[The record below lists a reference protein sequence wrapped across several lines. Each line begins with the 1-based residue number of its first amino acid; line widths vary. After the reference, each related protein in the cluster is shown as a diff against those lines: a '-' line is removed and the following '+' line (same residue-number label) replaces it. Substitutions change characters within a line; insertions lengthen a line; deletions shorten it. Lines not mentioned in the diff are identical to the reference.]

1 MIRVLIAEDEPPVLR
16 RTRRLIEHIDPDFC
30 VAATAGDGE
39 EALEKLRTEHI
50 DVLFT
55 DIRMPVMDGV
65 KLMAQAERLYPD
77 CSIVVLSGYQDFA
90 YVSAAI
96 RAQAADYLLKPV
108 SEDTL
113 EKLLYKL
120 KEKFVARQQERLQQS
135 VAARMFH
142 MFPDAP
148 PDGLQS
154 VSLRLCLFCAG
165 ALPPA
170 ADADPAGV
178 EPDVWQKVSL
188 AGLTKTLGGD
198 GVLFVQEYMGDTPA
212 ERILAVQQAEGTA
225 ADWQEPLYRLALSQS
240 SLPLHCACLDGAVT
254 VSAIGKTH
262 KKLRRVLAERIV
274 IGQSLFTAVTLES
287 MDAAKPRDTDY
298 AEDSEAAMQY
308 ADALS
313 GGDAKKS
320 AAARRA
326 MLERFEAECWPQRR
340 VLRFFQRVVTL
351 LESKSPDPGR
361 VLSYRDWFFSAVAM
375 AASYAELEEIVQAL
389 GQAPP
394 ADGEGNETIQKVRD
408 YLQTHFAQ
416 HITGQTLARQFGY
429 VPSYISYLFRQNYGL
444 SPADYLIWVRLS
456 KAKELLRA
464 QPAPLVRE
472 VAEQVGFKN
481 QYHFSRV
488 FKKNEG
494 VWPSEFKA

>member
-55 DIRMPVMDGV
+55 DIRMPVMDGM

-108 SEDTL
+108 SEETL

-120 KEKFVARQQERLQQS
+120 KEKFTARQQERLQQS

-154 VSLRLCLFCAG
+154 VNLHLCLFCAG

-170 ADADPAGV
+170 ADADLAGA

-188 AGLTKTLGGD
+188 AGLTKTLGRES
-198 GVLFVQEYMGDTPA
+198 VLFVQEYMGDTPA
-212 ERILAVQQAEGTA
+212 ERILVVQQAEGAEA
-225 ADWQEPLYRLALSQS
+225 AWPEPLYRLVREQS
-240 SLPLHCACLDGAVT
+240 SLPLHCACLSGTVP

-262 KKLRRVLAERIV
+262 KKLRRFLAERIV
-274 IGQSLFTAVTLES
+274 IGQSLYETVSLET
-287 MDAAKPRDTDY
+287 MDAVKPRDTDF

-308 ADALS
+308 ADALC
-313 GGDAKKS
+313 GGDLKKC
-320 AAARRA
+320 AAVRSE
-326 MLERFEAECWPQRR
+326 MLERFARELLAAAARAALLSARGHAAGIQIPRSGPGAFLPRLVFRR
-340 VLRFFQRVVTL
+340 GCHGNVLR
-351 LESKSPDPGR
+351 G
-361 VLSYRDWFFSAVAM
+361 A
-375 AASYAELEEIVQAL
+375 
-389 GQAPP
+389 
-394 ADGEGNETIQKVRD
+394 
-408 YLQTHFAQ
+408 
-416 HITGQTLARQFGY
+416 
-429 VPSYISYLFRQNYGL
+429 
-444 SPADYLIWVRLS
+444 
-456 KAKELLRA
+456 
-464 QPAPLVRE
+464 
-472 VAEQVGFKN
+472 
-481 QYHFSRV
+481 
-488 FKKNEG
+488 
-494 VWPSEFKA
+494 